1 MIFFTLVVD
10 RLKRKSGFSLQC
22 KCKRIISQTEEQK
35 WPNESERLQKQ
46 QQLLFEEGKSQKD
59 GKIVPLEHFNLLY
72 KRFKSIFCTSSASF

>member
-35 WPNESERLQKQ
+35 WPNES
-46 QQLLFEEGKSQKD
+46 D
-59 GKIVPLEHFNLLY
+59 DY
-72 KRFKSIFCTSSASF
+72 KNNNNSYLKKGNHKKMGR